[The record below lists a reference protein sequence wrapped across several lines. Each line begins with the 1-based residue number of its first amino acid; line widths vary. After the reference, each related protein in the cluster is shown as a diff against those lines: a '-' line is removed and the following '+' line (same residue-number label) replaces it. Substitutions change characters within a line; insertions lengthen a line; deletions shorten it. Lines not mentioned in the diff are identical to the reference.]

1 MSCIVKEKRKGTSTV
16 YAYEST
22 SYWVP
27 GKGPRCKRK
36 LIGKIDPIT
45 GEIVPTGKRGRP
57 PKANKI
63 APSKG
68 QPSTIEAPANA
79 GNELDRSKQQLI
91 DAIAS
96 KQLQEARIAELTS
109 EVRTLRAENQKL
121 QERMNRVVR
130 YIRETR
136 SIVLKSCDACLD
148 AIQDDNGSPSG

>member
-36 LIGKIDPIT
+36 LIGKIDPVS

-57 PKANKI
+57 PKT
-63 APSKG
+63 
-68 QPSTIEAPANA
+68 STPPNA
-79 GNELDRSKQQLI
+79 TSTASAASAAGGTASTEVALKQQLI

-96 KQLQEARIAELTS
+96 KQEQDGKILELAD
-109 EVRTLRAENQKL
+109 EMRTLRTENQKL
-121 QERMNRVVR
+121 QVKINRMERS
-130 YIRETR
+130 IRETR
-136 SIVLKSCDACLD
+136 SIVLESLDACLD
-148 AIQDDNGSPSG
+148 AFQSEDG

>member
-22 SYWVP
+22 SFWVP

-57 PKANKI
+57 PKADNL

-68 QPSTIEAPANA
+68 QASTVGGPTSAE
-79 GNELDRSKQQLI
+79 NELDRSKQQLI

-96 KQLQEARIAELTS
+96 KQLQEARITELTG
-109 EVRTLRAENQKL
+109 EIRALRAENQKL
-121 QERMNRVVR
+121 QERMNRVER
-130 YIRETR
+130 YIQENR
-136 SIVLKSCDACLD
+136 SIVLKSLDACLD
-148 AIQDDNGSPSG
+148 AIHGDDGSSSG